1 MSPYAWPGVYHPLR
15 CSLHKVTLKLIKFL
29 VQIISGI
36 PQPMFQVIGP
46 LYSETWFDLKGR
58 TTATMLLSVGSSLI
72 TIDPKCTI
80 DFHYRQQT
88 HWDLPSH
95 K

>member
-1 MSPYAWPGVYHPLR
+1 M
-15 CSLHKVTLKLIKFL
+15 L
-29 VQIISGI
+29 VAQGDSQAYEILGQIISGI

-72 TIDPKCTI
+72 MHRSQK
-80 DFHYRQQT
+80 H
-88 HWDLPSH
+88 H
-95 K
+95 